1 MQAQAVG
8 RRAERALETRRGVA
22 VGVQRARELED
33 EADGERVR
41 RLEREL
47 GRRAKQLV
55 AQGALCPIDDA
66 ARVIYASPSS
76 ESWRMTT
83 SAELIVTR
91 PVKRT
96 TLVTRLLSA
105 QLAARGCRRYSKEP
119 STALT

>member
-8 RRAERALETRRGVA
+8 RRAERALQTRRRVA
-22 VGVQRARELED
+22 VGVQRPCELED
-33 EADGERVR
+33 EADGQRVG
-41 RLEREL
+41 RLDGEL
-47 GRRAKQLV
+47 GRRAKQIV
-55 AQGALCPIDDA
+55 AQRALWAIGDA
-66 ARVIYASPSS
+66 ATLIYGSSSS

-105 QLAARGCRRYSKEP
+105 QLAARGCRRYSKDP